1 MRTKTKKVAEEN
13 ANGAL
18 AEAGRWEEYLFPV
31 HAATGAEALWRAVL
45 PLLRAA
51 FAPCARVTLFLG
63 HFGMR
68 EARLVFTDPPMENLM
83 DWYRERGVI
92 NPFTPYIRSHRRMT
106 HYRFADVV
114 GTAAVFKKTEFYQ
127 RFAKAEGWDNGM
139 SGVFW
144 DRDEVKAMF
153 SVYRGPGQPDFDAA
167 DVARLTYL
175 RAHIETA
182 INRVQELHVER
193 LQRKVLEEFS
203 RHIPIGMMLLDWDL
217 NPLFTNT
224 EAVRECAVWQHGP
237 AVARGLVSRD
247 HLLLPPVIRDACM
260 ALREMIL
267 LANAKEKPVFP
278 HGLERVSHPTL
289 AGRVASVSALN
300 ASPGLMAKPG
310 FLVVLEDRSSAE
322 DGGPAK
328 VPAEKQRLLWMLS
341 PSEREIA
348 LLICEGCSNR
358 EIATRLKKSL
368 LTAKKQ
374 VTSIF
379 AKLGVKS
386 RARLMMLLR

>member
-1 MRTKTKKVAEEN
+1 
-13 ANGAL
+13 
-18 AEAGRWEEYLFPV
+18 
-31 HAATGAEALWRAVL
+31 
-45 PLLRAA
+45 
-51 FAPCARVTLFLG
+51 
-63 HFGMR
+63 
-68 EARLVFTDPPMENLM
+68 
-83 DWYRERGVI
+83 
-92 NPFTPYIRSHRRMT
+92 
-106 HYRFADVV
+106 
-114 GTAAVFKKTEFYQ
+114 
-127 RFAKAEGWDNGM
+127 
-139 SGVFW
+139 
-144 DRDEVKAMF
+144 
-153 SVYRGPGQPDFDAA
+153 
-167 DVARLTYL
+167 
-175 RAHIETA
+175 
-182 INRVQELHVER
+182 
-193 LQRKVLEEFS
+193 
-203 RHIPIGMMLLDWDL
+203 
-217 NPLFTNT
+217 
-224 EAVRECAVWQHGP
+224 
-237 AVARGLVSRD
+237 
-247 HLLLPPVIRDACM
+247 
-260 ALREMIL
+260 
-267 LANAKEKPVFP
+267 VFP